1 MVLILLAPF
10 IMITAASVLVCVFGH
25 DVVALSGKAGV
36 LRQDVGGILP
46 GIFD

>member
-25 DVVALSGKAGV
+25 DVVALSEKTGV
-36 LRQDVGGILP
+36 LRQEVGGDPPWHI
-46 GIFD
+46 